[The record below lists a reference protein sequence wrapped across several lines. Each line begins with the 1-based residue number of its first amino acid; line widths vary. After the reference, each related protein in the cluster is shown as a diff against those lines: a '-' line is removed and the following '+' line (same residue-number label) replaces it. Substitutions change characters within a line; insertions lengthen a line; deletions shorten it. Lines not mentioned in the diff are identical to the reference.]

1 MKRRLLVITL
11 CALLCYAQ
19 QAYSSGFFLIEQSV
33 SSMGSAYG
41 GAAAEAADAS
51 TVFFN
56 PAGMTKLPCQQ
67 AVSGVHFVIPVS
79 DFDDDDSKLSIGLG
93 GDDLTGGEGG
103 DPGELGI
110 VPHTYYVY
118 PMDCGLAFGLGITS
132 PFGLVTDYE
141 SKWKGRYHAN
151 RSDLLS
157 ININP
162 SIAYQIMDC
171 LSIGLGWNWQ
181 YIKTHLTNSVDFGS
195 IFKTGL
201 GLTPQEFDGKA
212 LVEGDSWG
220 YGGNIGLLYD
230 ITPCTRFGVH
240 FRSEVRHHIDG
251 HVKYKLPEGLNPTQE
266 GVIRGVFPNA
276 DAKADITFP
285 SFLSFSLYHQWRCF
299 AFLGDISWTK
309 WKVLKRLKIRFRSAQ
324 APSVTTLH
332 WDNTLRYSFGMA
344 YFPNDCWTLRTGFAY
359 DEAPTPR
366 KGLRSVR
373 IPDADRIWWTLGF
386 NYRWNDCISF
396 DFGYAYLWVLDGKVD
411 KTKSADQAGSEDF
424 FRGALKGKWEAHT
437 DIISLQGVWT
447 F

>member
-11 CALLCYAQ
+11 CALLGYAQ

-56 PAGMTKLPCQQ
+56 PAGMTKLPCPQ

-79 DFDDDDSKLSIGLG
+79 DFHDDGSRLNSSVLG
-93 GDDLTGGEGG
+93 GADLNGGEGG

-132 PFGLVTDYE
+132 PFGLVTDYD
-141 SKWKGRYHAN
+141 SKWVGRYHAN
-151 RSDLLS
+151 RSDLLT

-162 SIAYQIMDC
+162 SIAYQVLDC

-181 YIKTHLTNSVDFGS
+181 YAKTHLTNSVDFGS
-195 IFKTGL
+195 ILFAQTSGTL
-201 GLTPQEFDGKA
+201 GIRQGQDGKV

-230 ITPCTRFGVH
+230 ITSCTRLGVH
-240 FRSEVRHHIDG
+240 FRSEIRHHIDG
-251 HVKYKLPEGLNPTQE
+251 HVKYKDVPVQLADN
-266 GVIRGVFPNA
+266 FPNA

-324 APSVTTLH
+324 APSVTTFH

-396 DFGYAYLWVLDGKVD
+396 DFGYAYLWVQDAKVD
-411 KTKSADQAGSEDF
+411 KTESADQAGSEDF
-424 FRGALKGKWEAHT
+424 FRGALKGKWEAHS